1 MFSFCK
7 RWKGSCTCFL
17 DKLFNKDWSISLV
30 TTLED
35 LDSTKK
41 VTVTP
46 SLNATHLNN
55 TMTSNTDG
63 GITQKKSS
71 TTALDVQ
78 NEAGSSFFK
87 VDTTNGKT
95 TQRIPTTTTP
105 TNNQEMEFQL
115 TSNTQLTIKVKGTDG
130 VVRSADI
137 TLT

>member
-1 MFSFCK
+1 MLEKNKEIIGIARPQISASGQFQY
-7 RWKGSCTCFL
+7 
-17 DKLFNKDWSISLV
+17 LFIIPKQRADAGAFNFASSL
-30 TTLED
+30 
-35 LDSTKK
+35 
-41 VTVTP
+41 
-46 SLNATHLNN
+46 
-55 TMTSNTDG
+55 
-63 GITQKKSS
+63 
-71 TTALDVQ
+71 
-78 NEAGSSFFK
+78 SFFK